1 MNVCTRKT
9 DPANSSRPRAI
20 RKWIAGLCAAFI
32 SMLLCAQTAA
42 ASDIGDSKIAKG
54 TEKLIQDATAWLMI
68 IAPVVTVLAII
79 YFLIRKGMSEE
90 LDHKKWNTR
99 IIVALVSCI
108 GAVLAAVIVNLLM
121 GYYQ

>member
-1 MNVCTRKT
+1 MNVSTKMTDTVKVNRLRK
-9 DPANSSRPRAI
+9 I
-20 RKWIAGLCAAFI
+20 RKWFLSLYTAFVF
-32 SMLLCAQTAA
+32 MLLGAQTAFA
-42 ASDIGDSKIAKG
+42 ETVGDSKIAKG

-108 GAVLAAVIVNLLM
+108 GAVLAAVIVNLLVS
-121 GYYQ
+121 YYQ